1 MRIRSFL
8 TVALAVSLT
17 ASAAAAC
24 KSSGGGGGGNA
35 ASGSAATTPAG
46 GGGGGGTSAASG
58 KTLVVGTDLPL
69 QGSSAGQS
77 ADTNKMIQLYLDEH
91 NDMAGQY
98 KIQLKTYDDSTAAAG
113 QWDDGQ
119 CSANAAAHVANTNEV
134 AVMGTFNSGC
144 ALIEVP
150 ILNRAQDGP
159 MLMVSHANTNP
170 GLTKAW
176 DPGTPEKYYPT
187 GKRSYARVVTTDDY
201 QGKADADFA
210 KQTLHAKSVYILN
223 DNQVYGIGVA
233 RAFQDEAQKDGI
245 QVLGNQSWDP
255 KAANY
260 TALFQTIKAK
270 HPDMVFFGGIYDNN
284 GGQLTKDKVSVLGSN
299 SKVPLMVPDGFT
311 GYSDNE
317 HLAQAQGEY
326 LSFAGL
332 TYDQLLKNN
341 APGAKLVQDFKKK
354 YGHLPEGSYPLYGV
368 AAMQV
373 ILAAIAKSD
382 GTRAS
387 VNNAVFSG
395 SGITIP
401 ASQSVLGKPIVIS
414 PKTGDTSAKDIT
426 IELMKN
432 NQETYFKTQP
442 VK

>member
-1 MRIRSFL
+1 MRVRSLL
-8 TVALAVSLT
+8 TVVVAVSLA
-17 ASAAAAC
+17 ASTAAAC
-24 KSSGGGGGGNA
+24 KSSGGGGGNTGA
-35 ASGSAATTPAG
+35 APPANTGGQTGGGASNTTP
-46 GGGGGGTSAASG
+46 SG
-58 KTLVVGTDLPL
+58 QTLVVGTDLPL
-69 QGSSAGQS
+69 NGSSAGQS
-77 ADTNKMIQLYLDEH
+77 EDTNKLIQLYLDSIG
-91 NDMAGQY
+91 DKAGPY
-98 KIQLKTYDDSTAAAG
+98 KIELKSYNDATPAAA

-119 CSANAAAHVANTNEV
+119 CAQNAAAHVANTQEV

-150 ILNRAQDGP
+150 ILNRASDGP
-159 MLMVSHANTNP
+159 LLMVSHANTNP

-187 GKRSYARVVTTDDY
+187 GKRSYARVVTTDDF
-201 QGKADADFA
+201 QGTADADFA
-210 KQTLHAKSVYILN
+210 KETLHAKSVYILN

-233 RAFQDEAQKDGI
+233 RAFEDEAKKDGI
-245 QVLGNQSWDP
+245 KVLGNEAWDA

-260 TALFQTIKAK
+260 TALFQKIKAK
-270 HPDMVFFGGIYDNN
+270 NPDMVFFGGIYDNN
-284 GGQLTKDKVSVLGSN
+284 GGQLTKDKVAVLGDN
-299 SKVPLMVPDGFT
+299 KKVPLMVPDGFT
-311 GYSDNE
+311 GYSDNTA
-317 HLAQAQGEY
+317 LPQAQGEY

-332 TYDQLLKNN
+332 TLDTLTKNN
-341 APGAKLVQDFKKK
+341 ASGAKLIQQFKQK

-387 VNNAVFSG
+387 VTEQVFSG

-401 ASQSVLGKPIVIS
+401 ASESVIGKPIQID
-414 PKTGDTSAKDIT
+414 PKTGDTNNKDIS

-432 NQETYFKTQP
+432 HEETF
-442 VK
+442 